1 MSDFEIIQLRA
12 RVAELEDKLEKV
24 YHHLGL
30 TYNANA
36 PAPTELGQAE
46 DPRLIA
52 AIRQGNMIEAIK
64 VYREIYNV
72 GLAEAKAAIEQMRG
86 RL

>member
-1 MSDFEIIQLRA
+1 MSDFDIIQLRA

-24 YHHLGL
+24 YRHLGL
-30 TYNANA
+30 AYDSNA
-36 PAPTELGQAE
+36 PAE

-52 AIRQGNMIEAIK
+52 CLRQGNLIEAIK
-64 VYREIYNV
+64 VYRENHNV
-72 GLAEAKAAIEQMRG
+72 SLAEAKAAVEQMRG

>member
-1 MSDFEIIQLRA
+1 MSEFEIIQLRA

-24 YHHLGL
+24 YRHLGL
-30 TYNANA
+30 TYDANA
-36 PAPTELGQAE
+36 PAE

-52 AIRQGNMIEAIK
+52 YIRQGNMLEAIK

>member
-1 MSDFEIIQLRA
+1 MSESDFEIIQLRA
-12 RVAELEDKLEKV
+12 RVAELEDKVEKL
-24 YHHLGL
+24 YKHLGL
-30 TYNANA
+30 TYNPNA
-36 PAPTELGQAE
+36 PTE

-52 AIRQGNMIEAIK
+52 AIRKGNLIEAIK

-72 GLAEAKAAIEQMRG
+72 GLAEAKAAVEQMMG